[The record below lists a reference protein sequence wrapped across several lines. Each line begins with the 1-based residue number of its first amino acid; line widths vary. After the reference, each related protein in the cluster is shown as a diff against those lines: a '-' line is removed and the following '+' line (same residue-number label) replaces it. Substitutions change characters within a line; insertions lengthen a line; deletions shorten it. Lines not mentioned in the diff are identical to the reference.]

1 MKNEKK
7 IDRSKHVDSK
17 KVQNEFLKKLKVK
30 GVDEK
35 LAKIAG
41 MQHDAAHP
49 VHDHDDNVK

>member
-17 KVQNEFLKKLKVK
+17 KVQNDFLKKLKVK

-41 MQHDAAHP
+41 M
-49 VHDHDDNVK
+49 